1 MLKGAHNWSWNENA
15 LILGNYLI
23 LRTEHAN
30 RMQDEHWCLQ
40 QFLATVLFFIKVAV
54 GGGSGGG
61 GKGLGATWHMK
72 LGDMDYFFMHNESF
86 SRPNEFRT
94 WVNNGS
100 SSKFV
105 KSMGY
110 VIKRA
115 IFVMHEKYFLKYSY
129 TFSRCKC

>member
-1 MLKGAHNWSWNENA
+1 MLKGAQNWSWNENA

-61 GKGLGATWHMK
+61 GKGLGATWYFGTWIISLCITSHLAGQMK
-72 LGDMDYFFMHNESF
+72 AGLGWAMDLLQN
-86 SRPNEFRT
+86 
-94 WVNNGS
+94 
-100 SSKFV
+100 
-105 KSMGY
+105 
-110 VIKRA
+110 
-115 IFVMHEKYFLKYSY
+115 L
-129 TFSRCKC
+129 